1 MEGFV
6 LNQENRVCGSN
17 KCNSNQFKDDQGKCQ
32 DCSSGCS
39 NCTSGSI
46 CDSCLPYYLLQEDKT
61 CKENP
66 SMPAPENSEATETP
80 TTVGATVG
88 SVVAVAGTTI
98 ALVMGFKG

>member
-1 MEGFV
+1 MIK
-6 LNQENRVCGSN
+6 ENVRIALRDARIARGRN
-17 KCNSNQFKDDQGKCQ
+17 RFNI
-32 DCSSGCS
+32 
-39 NCTSGSI
+39 SGSI